1 MAPCIEVN
9 LTDVDLY
16 YVNKI
21 QSENKNWAWWLN
33 NLGTLVVFII
43 GFFGNILCLLVL
55 CRRLISALDELHQF
69 EYKLTLIAHTNAS
82 CKLYNYIRYI
92 FYSMSSW
99 IVVALAIE
107 RVIAIKF
114 PLWSKTIC
122 TVVNARRIILIILL
136 FTMFIQSYHL
146 IIKGLD
152 CSPSVS
158 STRVCRCKTIRHH
171 TYLKLDII
179 FTVYV
184 WRLFLMTLLPSAMII
199 TANILIMNKLFHEGS
214 LLDHT
219 NVIDNAQHKMKV
231 LYKISRMLVIVTS
244 IYLLLHVP
252 GSSLDIIKYMYISVF
267 KMCNVK
273 WKYYIYMSHEIFDLL
288 TNFNYGINFYL
299 YIISGKHIRNELVRA
314 VKHSPLRSKSSVE
327 NYNYRRSSCFMSS
340 SVLSSRNHQARYSNV
355 PLSEWRN
362 GSCQQRLPLCDE
374 HQ

>member
-1 MAPCIEVN
+1 MASCIEVN

-16 YVNKI
+16 YVSKI

-55 CRRLISALDELHQF
+55 CRRRLRRNSYTQ
-69 EYKLTLIAHTNAS
+69 YLIALAIVDTGA
-82 CKLYNYIRYI
+82 I
-92 FYSMSSW
+92 FAEGM

-107 RVIAIKF
+107 RVVAIKF

-146 IIKGLD
+146 IIKGID

-184 WRLFLMTLLPSAMII
+184 WRLFLMTLLPSTMII

-214 LLDHT
+214 LVDHT
-219 NVIDNAQHKMKV
+219 NVIDNAQHKTKV

-267 KMCNVK
+267 NMCNLK

-327 NYNYRRSSCFMSS
+327 NCNYQRSSCFMSS
-340 SVLSSRNHQARYSNV
+340 SMLYSRNNQARYSNV
-355 PLSEWRN
+355 PLSEQRN
-362 GSCQQRLPLCDE
+362 DSCQTRLPLCDE